1 MYNEYKAA
9 EYNAE
14 MNESRKHSNGRW
26 GNCGRFLADA
36 LIQLKQMNNFLFL
49 KQLKNEY
56 QSVSLPTY
64 DV

>member
-1 MYNEYKAA
+1 MYVLSYYFTEEGKSGNIYFRGVLYLMYNEYKAA

-36 LIQLKQMNNFLFL
+36 LI
-49 KQLKNEY
+49 
-56 QSVSLPTY
+56 
-64 DV
+64 